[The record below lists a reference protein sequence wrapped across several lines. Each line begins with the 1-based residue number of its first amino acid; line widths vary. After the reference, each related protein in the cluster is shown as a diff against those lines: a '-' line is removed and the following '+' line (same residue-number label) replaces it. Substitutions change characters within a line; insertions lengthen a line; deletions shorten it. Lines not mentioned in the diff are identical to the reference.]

1 MVYIAICYNKT
12 MKKILLGVLC
22 VGGLLYI
29 WKGGKPTIINFPNN
43 HQAIV
48 AFGDSL
54 TAGYG
59 ATAGSGYPEVLA
71 RKINRPVIN
80 LGLSGD
86 TAARA
91 LERLEAVLREHPY
104 MVLIEFGANDFM
116 RQQSRQKA
124 VESVAYI
131 VEQVQS
137 SGAIA
142 VIVDTGGPGMSE
154 YTKAY
159 KKLAQE
165 KGALFVPGIL
175 KGIFFH
181 KKYKSDQVHPNEQG
195 YAKIADKVHK
205 VIAPYL

>member
-1 MVYIAICYNKT
+1 

-22 VGGLLYI
+22 VVGLLYV
-29 WKGGKPTIINFPNN
+29 WKGGKPTITNFPNN
-43 HQAIV
+43 NQTIV

-59 ATAGSGYPEVLA
+59 APAGTGYPEVLA
-71 RKINRPVIN
+71 RKIGRPVIN

-86 TAARA
+86 TAAHA
-91 LERLEAVLREHPY
+91 PERLEAALRENPY

-124 VESVAYI
+124 VDSVAYI
-131 VEQVQS
+131 VDQVQS
-137 SGAIA
+137 FGAIA

-159 KKLAQE
+159 KQLAKE
-165 KGALFVPGIL
+165 KNALFVPGIM

-181 KKYKSDQVHPNEQG
+181 KKYKSDQVHPNAQG

-205 VIAPYL
+205 VIKPYL

>member
-1 MVYIAICYNKT
+1 
-12 MKKILLGVLC
+12 MKKILIGVLC
-22 VGGLLYI
+22 VAGVFYLI
-29 WKGGKPTIINFPNN
+29 KGNKPQIKNFPNGN
-43 HQAIV
+43 QVIV

-59 ATAGSGYPEVLA
+59 ATDGASYPDVLA
-71 RKINRPVIN
+71 QKINRPVIN

-86 TAARA
+86 TAANAPTRLPSV
-91 LERLEAVLREHPY
+91 LERRPY

-116 RQQSRQKA
+116 RQRSRQQAIEA
-124 VESVAYI
+124 VSRI
-131 VEQVQS
+131 VDEVQAV
-137 SGAIA
+137 GAIA
-142 VIVDTGGPGMSE
+142 VIVDTGAPGMGE

-159 KKLAQE
+159 KKLAKE

-195 YAKIADKVHK
+195 YAKVADKVHK